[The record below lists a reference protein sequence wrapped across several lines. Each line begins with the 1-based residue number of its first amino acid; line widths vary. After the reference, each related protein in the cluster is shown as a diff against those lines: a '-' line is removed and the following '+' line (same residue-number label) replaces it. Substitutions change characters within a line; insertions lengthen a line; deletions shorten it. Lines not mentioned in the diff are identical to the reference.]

1 MIPVRNWGRLL
12 FVAVALLLGWAGSHS
27 RLLQANA
34 ANRDSIQ
41 YWATG
46 RMLVEH
52 RSPFDLD
59 EVLKLQQSQGYQADR
74 GLVSRIPPWTIP
86 VMLPFGLLNPY
97 WTWFLIV
104 TFSAAALVASTRL
117 GWALFG
123 NNETRAS
130 DCYLSSYLF
139 APVLACFKT
148 GQIDLFIVLGLL
160 LFLRWHKNRLFLAGA
175 ALWLPFVK
183 PHLFAVFGI
192 VCIFWIFQRRQWTIL
207 TGFAITLAL
216 SVAAAIALDHS
227 LFTHYL
233 ANVRG
238 QAIDAEFIP
247 SLAGLL
253 RLLTAPHVWWV
264 QFVPLGL
271 GVAWAVWFWFR
282 HRGHW
287 CWISHGL
294 TVLLVSVLVSPYSF
308 FHDEVVL
315 LPALFQAAVWMF
327 RRSTWPS
334 AALWILGA
342 LNSVLLVMVVVNMS
356 LASGAYVWSG
366 LVWAAWFVFG
376 RQETLQGFPAAE
388 IAS

>member
-1 MIPVRNWGRLL
+1 MWHAQFTRNIGSFLPMTMPTAKSSSNLFWTPAPRNWKRFYRWRTEAVGETSSSMIWPVSVSQRLPRVSLLLRLFSQRGYHITRVQSGKTWSKKANRPQTPSSRGSDEMIPVRNWGRLL

-148 GQIDLFIVLGLL
+148 GQIDLFI
-160 LFLRWHKNRLFLAGA
+160 
-175 ALWLPFVK
+175 
-183 PHLFAVFGI
+183 
-192 VCIFWIFQRRQWTIL
+192 
-207 TGFAITLAL
+207 
-216 SVAAAIALDHS
+216 
-227 LFTHYL
+227 
-233 ANVRG
+233 
-238 QAIDAEFIP
+238 
-247 SLAGLL
+247 
-253 RLLTAPHVWWV
+253 
-264 QFVPLGL
+264 
-271 GVAWAVWFWFR
+271 
-282 HRGHW
+282 
-287 CWISHGL
+287 
-294 TVLLVSVLVSPYSF
+294 
-308 FHDEVVL
+308 
-315 LPALFQAAVWMF
+315 
-327 RRSTWPS
+327 
-334 AALWILGA
+334 
-342 LNSVLLVMVVVNMS
+342 
-356 LASGAYVWSG
+356 
-366 LVWAAWFVFG
+366 
-376 RQETLQGFPAAE
+376 
-388 IAS
+388 